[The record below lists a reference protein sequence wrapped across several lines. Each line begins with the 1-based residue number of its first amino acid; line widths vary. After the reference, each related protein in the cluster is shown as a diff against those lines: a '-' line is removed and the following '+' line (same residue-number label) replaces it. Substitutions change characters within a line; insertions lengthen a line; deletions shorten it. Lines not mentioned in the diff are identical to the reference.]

1 MQGDMLNE
9 KGKLV
14 IITGPD
20 GVGKE
25 PLIKAFE
32 RFIEITGFGF
42 VWHKLYTDRGIND
55 GTFNLVSIKELTSFE
70 NDEDYHVYTVHGEQR
85 IAINLE
91 ELRLELSNFDYV
103 LLDIPANEIPF
114 ISEFC
119 RQHGFKVKRICV
131 SPLSE
136 QDFDS
141 LGCDTDEKR
150 AIAIRAATFTKL
162 INRGSEPRNSIEQS
176 AANAADEILS
186 YRKQDDILFVNRYG
200 DENTELWDA
209 LSLLYG
215 THKGLEM
222 MSMFDGFIKFMDEPE
237 YYE

>member
-1 MQGDMLNE
+1 MLYN

-32 RFIEITGFGF
+32 GFINITGFGF
-42 VWHKLYTDRGIND
+42 YRHKLYTDRGMDD
-55 GTFNLVSIKELTSFE
+55 GTFNLCTTKELIAFE
-70 NDEDYHVYTVHGEQR
+70 ADGDYHVYTIQGEQR

-91 ELRLELSNFDYV
+91 ELRRELSNFDYV
-103 LLDIPANEIPF
+103 LLDIRADEIPF
-114 ISEFC
+114 ISDFC
-119 RQHGFKVKRICV
+119 RQHGFEMKRICA

-136 QDFDS
+136 QDLDA

-150 AIAIRAATFTKL
+150 AVAIKAAVFTKL
-162 INRGSEPRNSIEQS
+162 INRGSEPRISIEQT
-176 AANAADEILS
+176 AAAADEILS
-186 YRKQDDILFVNRYG
+186 YGKQDDILFVNRYG
-200 DENTELWDA
+200 EENAELWDA

-222 MSMFDGFIKFMDEPE
+222 MSMFDDFIKFMEDTGE
-237 YYE
+237 YHE